1 MDTCVYSFT
10 GHYGSGKTE
19 AAVNFAMKLK
29 RQGRNTALI
38 DLDIVN
44 PFFRSADA
52 RELLETLGIRT
63 EIPLYANTNVDV
75 PALTGV
81 MGALIRDEAYDVVLD
96 VGGDDLGAKALG
108 RYREDI
114 LSRKKHLQFFV
125 MNPNRPFT
133 KDLPS
138 ASRIYDEIEAASGR
152 KYESA
157 GGYDAGDR
165 TGRASAPESARRTK
179 ARLYSISCR
188 YGGRGRRFAQRAR
201 GAVPGRKHHPN
212 QSHGKT
218 TVLRRRIPYGRK

>member
-19 AAVNFAMKLK
+19 AAVNFAVKLK

-63 EIPLYANTNVDV
+63 EFPLYANTNVDV

-133 KDLPS
+133 KDPPEFMMKLKRLRGCAAMPWS
-138 ASRIYDEIEAASGR
+138 EIRICWRI
-152 KYESA
+152 
-157 GGYDAGDR
+157 
-165 TGRASAPESARRTK
+165 
-179 ARLYSISCR
+179 
-188 YGGRGRRFAQRAR
+188 
-201 GAVPGRKHHPN
+201 
-212 QSHGKT
+212 
-218 TVLRRRIPYGRK
+218 RRRKPYWQDFRS